1 MGYKVIKEVDAE
13 TGEEIVA
20 PEDIRFGAQGLFLG
34 YGEEVEA
41 GLRTGFGL
49 LGDYEKTRD
58 ELRERLARARERY
71 PVRSAAAEIGGAVAP
86 SLALGPLAG
95 AAATGRAAL
104 GRMALGGAAEG
115 AVYGTGVSEREG
127 LERVLD
133 APASAAVGAVA
144 APVGGMVGRA
154 VGGSL
159 SGLVDRA
166 KRRFGER
173 ASKTVEA
180 EFQRIMQD
188 SGMSFDDIID
198 SSRRGMTPA
207 DMSETARK
215 ELSAYVEY
223 VDDAAR
229 KRMQET
235 RPKELREAAFGKAQ
249 SALATGGNV
258 LAEVQK
264 GAKAAKKSASQ
275 SYDEIFDTAPDL
287 PESFA
292 EVAQRALNEAPE
304 ATSELKKV
312 MKDDLF
318 SVGGK
323 GLIKMN
329 RVPTLR
335 EAEAIRRSIKNKSR
349 AFYKS
354 DMPLAGDKYD
364 KVEKELRSLIDEASP
379 ELSETRSLWSSI
391 VSNAEHFD
399 AGRKVFGKPA
409 DEIEIAFEEISE
421 QGDEALASFRAGLAD
436 AIRRKRGTGSGM
448 SLPRVLGDM
457 ERKEAQIF
465 KTIFPEDSY
474 EETMQAM
481 DLAARAQ
488 QTKQAFAGSPTSER
502 DARRARQG
510 MLSFFTDLAQV
521 KAFSDPL
528 AAGRLMGRAV
538 RGVGQKLSDA
548 DKRKVASLLVEEN
561 PELVEAALKD
571 KGAFAALQGAAIKAA
586 RAIEAG
592 GLGAGGVGAPS
603 AFEAMQEQNVGN

>member
-20 PEDIRFGAQGLFLG
+20 PEDVRMGFQGLLLG
-34 YGEEVEA
+34 YGEETEA

-58 ELRERLARARERY
+58 ELRGRLARAREQY
-71 PVRSAAAEIGGAVAP
+71 PVRSAAAEIGGAVIP

-127 LERVLD
+127 LRSLQD
-133 APASAAVGAVA
+133 APASAAVGAIA
-144 APVGGMVGRA
+144 APLGGMAGRA
-154 VGGSL
+154 IGGSL

-166 KRRFGER
+166 KRRFGDR

-188 SGMSFDDIID
+188 SGMSFDDIIE
-198 SSRRGMTPA
+198 SARNGMTPA

-215 ELSAYVEY
+215 ELSAYVKY
-223 VDDAAR
+223 VDDATR

-249 SALATGGNV
+249 GVLATGENV
-258 LAEVQK
+258 LAQVQK
-264 GAKAAKKSASQ
+264 GEKAAKRAASD
-275 SYDEIFDTAPDL
+275 SYDEIFDTAPEL

-292 EVAQRALNEAPE
+292 DVAQKALNEAPE

-318 SVGGK
+318 TIGAK
-323 GLIKMN
+323 GLIKVN

-335 EAEAIRRSIKNKSR
+335 EAEAIRRSIKNKSQ
-349 AFYKS
+349 AFYKG
-354 DMPLAGDKYD
+354 DMPLAGNKYD
-364 KVEKELRSLIDEASP
+364 KVEEELRSLIDEASP

-391 VSNAEHFD
+391 VSNAKHFD
-399 AGRKVFGKPA
+399 DGRKVFGKSA
-409 DEIEIAFEEISE
+409 DEVELAFEEISE

-474 EETMQAM
+474 EETMKAM
-481 DLAARAQ
+481 DLANRAQ
-488 QTKQAFAGSPTSER
+488 QTKQAFAGSPTFER
-502 DARRARQG
+502 QQRRAGQG
-510 MLSFFTDLAQV
+510 ALSFFTDLAQA
-521 KAFSDPL
+521 KAFSDPF

-538 RGVGQKLSDA
+538 RGVGQRLSDA
-548 DKRKVASLLVEEN
+548 DKRRVASLLVEEN
-561 PELVEAALKD
+561 PELIENALKD
-571 KGAFAALQGAAIKAA
+571 KDAFAALQGAAIRVA
-586 RAIEAG
+586 RTIEAG

-603 AFEAMQEQNVGN
+603 AFGAMQKQNVGN